1 MPFIPLSSGLTSL
14 LADIGH
20 LLANEILLLF
30 LFDIFVE
37 ASIWR
42 EDIGNR
48 NNRLVNLAGRNRLV
62 ILADDD
68 DEVNDDAIIVVL
80 I

>member
-1 MPFIPLSSGLTSL
+1 MVKRQTFAL
-14 LADIGH
+14 LVFACAQYDI
-20 LLANEILLLF
+20 
-30 LFDIFVE
+30 D
-37 ASIWR
+37 
-42 EDIGNR
+42 NR
-48 NNRLVNLAGRNRLV
+48 NRLVNLAGRNRLV